1 MNAAQRLPGAT
12 TDRERTVG
20 GAGDEPTTPSD
31 RPAAALVAGVA
42 VLVQSLALV
51 LVVMLEGSAPSRGV
65 RTLAIVV
72 LGGLLA
78 AGMTQASGGLQR
90 LAAWVLLVVSSAA
103 STAAAILVLTHIPA
117 DGQTARAT
125 AALLALLAGV
135 TAVVADVVV
144 LATGRRWWRRLL
156 AIPIGAVLLAFV
168 AYPVAVAV
176 YATAQPPAELGTDS
190 PADRDL
196 EHDDVTLSTDDDV
209 ELSGWYLPTRNG
221 AAVVLLHG
229 ASSTRTA
236 VLRHAEAL
244 HDMGYGV
251 LLFDARGHG
260 RSQGRTM
267 DLGWYG
273 DLDVAAAVDHL
284 QSLPEVDDDR
294 IGVVGMSMGGEE
306 ALGAAAGD
314 PRIRAVVAEGAENRT
329 YEDRDDWLPSGI
341 GGWLQRR
348 IDQVTFALVDLTT
361 PASPPIGLRDAA
373 AVVAPRPILLIVG
386 EGEDAAARSIRD
398 GAPEHVEIWETGT
411 AHIAGLAD
419 RGQDWRQRVESFL
432 DRALAPCTPGAAG
445 C

>member
-1 MNAAQRLPGAT
+1 M
-12 TDRERTVG
+12 TDRERTVE
-20 GAGDEPTTPSD
+20 GAGGEPTTPTE
-31 RPAAALVAGVA
+31 RPAAALVAGFA
-42 VLVQSLALV
+42 TLVQTVALV
-51 LVVMLEGSAPSRGV
+51 VVVMLEGSAPSRGS
-65 RTLAIVV
+65 RALAIAA

-78 AGMTQASGGLQR
+78 AGMTRARGGLHR
-90 LAAWVLLVVSSAA
+90 VTAWVLLVASSAA
-103 STAAAILVLTHIPA
+103 STAAAVLALTHIPA
-117 DGQTARAT
+117 DGQTVRAA
-125 AALLALLAGV
+125 AALLALLAGA

-156 AIPIGAVLLAFV
+156 AVPIGAMLLAFV
-168 AYPVAVAV
+168 VYPVAVAV

-196 EHDDVTLSTDDDV
+196 EHDDVTLSTDDGV
-209 ELSGWYLPTRNG
+209 ELSGWYLPTHNG

-236 VLRHAEAL
+236 VLRHAEVL

-260 RSQGRTM
+260 RSGGRTM

-273 DLDVAAAVDHL
+273 DLDVAAAIDHL
-284 QSLPEVDDDR
+284 QTLPEVDHDR

-314 PRIRAVVAEGAENRT
+314 RRIRAVVAEGAENRT
-329 YEDRDDWLPSGI
+329 YEDRDDWLPGGI
-341 GGWLQRR
+341 GGWIQRR
-348 IDQVTFALVDLTT
+348 IDQVTFALVDLAT
-361 PASPPIGLRDAA
+361 PAAPPIGLRDAA
-373 AVVAPRPILLIVG
+373 ASAAPSPILLIVG
-386 EGEDAAARSIRD
+386 EGEEAAARSIRR
-398 GAPEHVEIWETGT
+398 GAPARVEIWESGTG
-411 AHIAGLAD
+411 HIAGLAD
-419 RGQDWRQRVESFL
+419 RGEEWRQRVESFL